1 MVLYLLL
8 GFALLLALYA
18 AVYGFANSDPKRLAR
33 TLKLVAV
40 ILIVVGAGYIAYTG
54 RLGAALG
61 FAALAFPLVMR
72 WRALW
77 ARIKAARGPSPGQSS
92 AIDTACLS
100 MRLDHDTGEMT
111 GAIRQGRFARRDLFN
126 LSLPELLELLDECRQ
141 ADPDGAAVLA
151 TYLDRL
157 HPEWRDERDR
167 NEAESPRSDGRM
179 TREQALKILGLV
191 EGATPEEIRQAHRRL
206 MLKVHPDAGGSSFL
220 AAEVNQA
227 KDVLLGE

>member
-1 MVLYLLL
+1 MIVYLLL
-8 GFALLLALYA
+8 GLVLLLGVYA
-18 AVYGFANSDPKRLAR
+18 AVYGFANSDPKRLAW

-40 ILIVVGAGYIAYTG
+40 ILVIAGAGFLAYTG
-54 RLGAALG
+54 RLGTALG
-61 FAALAFPLVMR
+61 FAALALPMVLR

-92 AIDTACLS
+92 AIDTAYLS

-111 GAIRQGRFARRDLFN
+111 GTVRQGGFAGRDLAG
-126 LSLPELLELLDECRQ
+126 LALPELLALLAECQQ
-141 ADPDGAAVLA
+141 ADTDGAAVLA
-151 TYLDRL
+151 TYLDRH
-157 HPEWRDERDR
+157 HPEWRNEP
-167 NEAESPRSDGRM
+167 EAETTPQRSDGRM
-179 TREQALKILGLV
+179 TREQAFRILGLA

-227 KDVLLGE
+227 KDTLLGE